1 MPLLPTVDLRADRHG
16 ISTVTTRSKRGDLMD
31 DYIDRSDL
39 GFDDRFAIGQPVPR
53 SEDPVLLRG
62 KGRYSDDVSLPGQAY
77 AIMVRSHYAHGVI
90 RRTETASAR
99 SVPGVLAVYTAS
111 DLAAGGIGPLPPR
124 QVMNNRD
131 GTAML
136 SPVRYVLGADK
147 VRHVGEAVAVVIAES
162 VAAAKDAAEAVVVEI
177 DPLPA
182 VTEPGLAAAPDAPQ
196 IYDDVPGNVGLDF
209 HYGDSEAV
217 AAAFARAAHVTR
229 LELRANRIIVNAM
242 EPRSANALYDP
253 ERGHWTLHIGCQ
265 GVFGFRNY
273 IAQVLG
279 VGRDKIRVLTDR
291 VGGSFGMKQ
300 PTYPEHYCIMHAARE
315 LGRPVKWT
323 DERSGSF
330 VSDTHGRDAQMAAE
344 LALDRDGNFLAV
356 RLTGYG
362 NLGATYGAPG
372 PATRNAVRNT
382 LGVYKT
388 PLIEVSTKCVFT
400 TTTPVG
406 AYRGAG
412 RPEAN
417 YYMERLVETAAAE
430 MGIDRIELRR
440 RNHIPPE
447 AMPYEAPNG
456 TTYDSGDFSNLLN
469 KAVALADWDGFAA
482 RRADSGTRG
491 RLRGRGISDYLEL
504 TGPPGREMGGIR
516 FEPNGDVT
524 IVTGTL
530 DYGQG
535 HASPF
540 AQVLATRLGILFR
553 RIRLI
558 QGDSDALIAGGGTGG
573 SKSMI
578 VSGNAIVKAGEK
590 VVEAGRQIAAHVLEA
605 AAADIEFRRG
615 RFVIAGTDRS
625 VGIMELAGKIHAG
638 LQLPP
643 DLPQGLDVADIYDG
657 PPSAFPN
664 GCHIAEVEI
673 DPDTGVVEVV
683 KYTFVNDFGVVINP
697 LLVDGQAH
705 GGIVQGIGQAL
716 LEHTVYDEDGQLLT
730 GSYMD
735 YAMPRADDAPF
746 FVHAS
751 HPVPAKTNPL
761 GAKGCGEAGCAGALP
776 SVMNALIDA
785 LSEFGIRHI
794 DMPATAERVWRAI
807 RSARAA

>member
-1 MPLLPTVDLRADRHG
+1 
-16 ISTVTTRSKRGDLMD
+16 MD
-31 DYIDRSDL
+31 DHLDPTAFGL
-39 GFDDRFAIGQPVPR
+39 DDRFAVGQPVPR

-62 KGRYSDDVSLPGQAY
+62 EGRYSDDVNLPGQAY
-77 AIMVRSHYAHGVI
+77 AVMVRSHHAHGVI
-90 RRTETASAR
+90 RGIDTAAAR
-99 SVPGVLAVYTAS
+99 AMPGVLAIYTAA
-111 DLAAGGIGPLPPR
+111 DLAAGGIGSLPPR

-131 GTAML
+131 GTPML
-136 SPVRYVLGADK
+136 SPVRYALATDK
-147 VRHVGEAVAVVIAES
+147 VRHVGEAVAVVIAET
-162 VAAAKDAAEAVVVEI
+162 VAAAKDAAEAVVVDIE
-177 DPLPA
+177 PLPA
-182 VTEPGLAAAPDAPQ
+182 VSEPDEADAPGAPQ
-196 IYDDVPGNVGLDF
+196 IYDEVPGNVGLDF

-217 AAAFARAAHVTR
+217 AAAFARAAYVTR
-229 LELRANRIIVNAM
+229 LDLRANRIVVNAM
-242 EPRSANALYDP
+242 EPRSANAQYDP
-253 ERGHWTLHIGCQ
+253 QRGHWTLHIGCQ

-273 IAQVLG
+273 IAGVLG
-279 VGRDKIRVLTDR
+279 VGRDKVRVLTDR

-300 PTYPEHYCIMHAARE
+300 PTYPEHFCIMHAARE

-323 DERSGSF
+323 DDRSGSF
-330 VSDTHGRDAQMAAE
+330 VSDTHGRDAQMTAE

-372 PATRNAVRNT
+372 PSTRNAVRNT

-388 PLIEVSTKCVFT
+388 PLIEVNTKCVFT

-430 MGIDRIELRR
+430 MGIDRVELRR

-447 AMPYEAPNG
+447 AMPYKAPNG
-456 TTYDSGDFSNLLN
+456 TTYDSGDFTTLLD

-482 RRADSGTRG
+482 RKEESRARG

-516 FEPNGDVT
+516 FEPNGEVT
-524 IVTGTL
+524 IITGTL

-540 AQVLATRLGILFR
+540 AQVLATRLGIPFQ
-553 RIRLI
+553 RIRLL
-558 QGDSDALIAGGGTGG
+558 QGDSDELIAGGGTGG

-578 VSGNAIVKAGEK
+578 VSGNAIVKASDK

-605 AAADIEFRRG
+605 AAADIEFRGG
-615 RFVIAGTDRS
+615 RFVIIGTDRS
-625 VGIMELAGKIHAG
+625 VGIMELAAQIHAG
-638 LQLPP
+638 LELPP
-643 DLPQGLDVADIYDG
+643 ELPQSLDVADIYDG

-673 DPDTGVVEVV
+673 DPDTGMVDVVR
-683 KYTFVNDFGVVINP
+683 YTFVNDFGVVINP

-716 LEHTVYDEDGQLLT
+716 RERTVYDESGQLLT

-735 YAMPRADDAPF
+735 YAMPRADDAPL

-751 HPVPAKTNPL
+751 HPVPATTNPL

-776 SVMNALIDA
+776 SVMNALVDA
-785 LSEFGIRHI
+785 LAEFGVRHI
-794 DMPATAERVWRAI
+794 DMPATPERVWQAI
-807 RSARAA
+807 RNARAT

>member
-1 MPLLPTVDLRADRHG
+1 MAHYKKG
-16 ISTVTTRSKRGDLMD
+16 ELMD
-31 DYIDRSDL
+31 DYIDPAL
-39 GFDDRFAIGQPVPR
+39 LEHEEKFAIGQPVPR

-62 KGRYSDDVSLPGQAY
+62 EGHYADDISLPGQAY
-77 AIMVRSHYAHGVI
+77 AVMVRSHIAHGVI
-90 RRTETASAR
+90 RGIDTGAARTM
-99 SVPGVLAVYTAS
+99 PGVFAIYTAA
-111 DLAAGGIGPLPPR
+111 DLATGGVGPLPAR

-131 GTAML
+131 GTPML
-136 SPVRYVLGADK
+136 TPVHYALPWDK
-147 VRHVGEAVAVVIAES
+147 VRHVGEAVAAVVAET
-162 VAAAKDAAEAVVVEI
+162 VAQAKDAAETVTVDI

-182 VTEPGLAAAPDAPQ
+182 VTEPSLANAPNAP
-196 IYDDVPGNVGLDF
+196 ILYDDVPGNVGLDF
-209 HYGDSEAV
+209 HFGDSEKV
-217 AAAFARAAHVTR
+217 AAAFTTAAHVTR
-229 LELRANRIIVNAM
+229 LRLRDNRIVVNAM
-242 EPRSANALYDP
+242 EPRAAVADYDP
-253 ERGHWTLHIGCQ
+253 ERQHWTLHVGCQ

-273 IAQVLG
+273 IAGIFG
-279 VGRDKIRVLTDR
+279 VSHDKMRVLTER

-300 PTYPEHYCIMHAARE
+300 PTYSEYYCILHAARE

-323 DERSGSF
+323 DDRSGSF
-330 VSDTHGRDAQMAAE
+330 VSDSHGRDHDMNAE
-344 LALDRDGNFLAV
+344 LALDRDGHFLAV

-400 TTTPVG
+400 NTTPVG

-417 YYMERLVETAAAE
+417 YYMERLVEAAAAE
-430 MGIDRIELRR
+430 MGIDRVELRR

-447 AMPYEAPNG
+447 AMPYKAPNG
-456 TTYDSGDFSNLLN
+456 TTYDSGDFTNLLN
-469 KAVALADWDGFAA
+469 EALQLADWNGFAE
-482 RRADSGTRG
+482 RKEGSRARG

-524 IVTGTL
+524 IITGTL

-535 HASPF
+535 HWSPF
-540 AQVLATRLGILFR
+540 AQVLATRLGIPFR
-553 RIRLI
+553 RIRLL
-558 QGDSDALIAGGGTGG
+558 QGDSDELIAGGGTGG
-573 SKSMI
+573 SKSMMT
-578 VSGNAIVKAGEK
+578 SGMAIVEAGEK
-590 VVEAGRQIAAHVLEA
+590 VVEAGKQIAAHVLEA
-605 AAADIEFRRG
+605 AAADIEFRAG
-615 RFVIAGTDRS
+615 HFVITGTDRS
-625 VGIMELAGKIHAG
+625 VGIMELAEKIRDGLELPAG
-638 LQLPP
+638 V
-643 DLPQGLDVADIYDG
+643 PQSLDVANISDG

-673 DPDTGVVEVV
+673 DPETGVVEVV
-683 KYTFVNDFGVVINP
+683 RYSFVNDFGIVINP
-697 LLVDGQAH
+697 LLVTGQAH

-716 LEHTVYDEDGQLLT
+716 REHTVYDEHGQLLT

-735 YAMPRADDAPF
+735 YAMPRADDAPL
-746 FVHAS
+746 FVNAS

-776 SVMNALIDA
+776 SVMNALVDA
-785 LSEFGIRHI
+785 LSEYGVRHL
-794 DMPATAERVWRAI
+794 DMPATPERVWRAI
-807 RSARAA
+807 RQARAK